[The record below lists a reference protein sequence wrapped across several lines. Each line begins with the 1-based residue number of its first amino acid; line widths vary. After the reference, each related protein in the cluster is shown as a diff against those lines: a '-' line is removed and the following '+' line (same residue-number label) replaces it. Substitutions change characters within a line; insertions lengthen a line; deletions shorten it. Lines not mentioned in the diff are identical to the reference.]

1 MEKNT
6 IDSIID
12 NLFIILPFIHRKLLR
27 IDFEGVN
34 KNISRLH
41 FAIMDVVNQ
50 QGRLPMSEIG
60 KRLFLPKPQMTHLI
74 GHLIE
79 LGIVER
85 QPDSGDRRIINII
98 LTDTGKTALGECKRL
113 VRDNIR
119 QKLDRLQ
126 GEQLTE
132 LSILLKR
139 LRELGSS
146 LDQGEKASIPK
157 LKPER

>member
-50 QGRLPMSEIG
+50 QRLPMSEIG

-74 GHLIE
+74 DHLIE

-85 QPDSGDRRIINII
+85 QPDSRDRRITNIV
-98 LTDTGKTALGECKRL
+98 LTDTGKTALGECKQL

-146 LDQGEKASIPK
+146 LDQG
-157 LKPER
+157 